1 MKVFHL
7 LIKKNDSSFFL
18 SIEKFKLDKYFK
30 NSNSKETKPKT
41 KQRMFTF
48 DRKYLKRHLGCFKK
62 IHFFRF
68 TRLFQIS
75 FIDLCEAKTKDW
87 TMHIQTMTTKKI
99 KTQHRILAIEVWSL
113 HWDFNM
119 FVVQR
124 ATKWFNR
131 NFFYSKKITF
141 FLPYF
146 KQQPNKYF
154 NYLFLHN
161 HHTLVSQFPNT
172 NFFFCFFFFRS
183 RQIICQPFCCF
194 QK

>member
-7 LIKKNDSSFFL
+7 LIKKIDSSFFL

-131 NFFYSKKITF
+131 NFFYSKKSPSSYLISNNNQTNISIIYFYIIIILWWANFLIRISFSAF
-141 FLPYF
+141 FSF
-146 KQQPNKYF
+146 DHDK
-154 NYLFLHN
+154 
-161 HHTLVSQFPNT
+161 
-172 NFFFCFFFFRS
+172 
-183 RQIICQPFCCF
+183 
-194 QK
+194 